1 MMRSLRFKL
10 IGAFA
15 LVILVGAAIT
25 YAAAIISAS
34 TQFEVYVGRRAQM
47 QAPRWVSFFADY
59 YLRNGGWDGV
69 ESLVISLP
77 APETTHGA
85 SGQGRGGGQGYGGGG
100 RGQGFGPG
108 FGRGMGGPLGALD
121 ERVLLADL
129 TGRIVYDS
137 TGAQIGQALDPA
149 DLPLGLPVISEQQR
163 IGTLVIL
170 TSQTNASGS
179 PAADFLSALNQG
191 IWVAALIAGLI
202 AIGLG
207 ILLVRHI
214 TAPLRRLQAAAHAIA
229 TGDLSQRV
237 ETTSRDE
244 LGDVA
249 RAFNQMAENLERD
262 ETLRRHMMADIAHEL
277 RTPLTVM
284 QGQVEALLDGVF
296 PLTSEQLM
304 PIHDQTVLMSRLVT
318 DLRDLA
324 LAEAGKLK
332 LERQPTDLGDLT
344 RRVAAA
350 VEPVAAEKG
359 ISLAVEAR
367 PDLPSVVADADRLQ
381 QVLHNLLSN
390 ALRHTPA
397 GGRIAIAVDRAAT
410 PKARPTDAAALQVT
424 VSDTGSGI
432 AAEDLP
438 YVFDRFYRADRARPQ
453 KDGSSHPPGENNGL
467 SQGGG
472 SGLGLTIART
482 IVEAHGGRIW
492 ANSRPGKGTQITFT
506 VPAASQNAE
515 SGL

>member
-1 MMRSLRFKL
+1 MHSLRFKL

-15 LVILVGAAIT
+15 LVILVGAVIT
-25 YAAAIISAS
+25 YAAAAISAS
-34 TQFEVYVGRRAQM
+34 AQFNVYVSRRAQM
-47 QAPRWVSFFADY
+47 QAPRWASFFADY
-59 YLRNGGWDGV
+59 YQRNGSWAGV
-69 ESLVISLP
+69 ESLMGSLP
-77 APETTHGA
+77 VPDTEHGMR
-85 SGQGRGGGQGYGGGG
+85 GQGRGGGQGYG
-100 RGQGFGPG
+100 QGYGPG
-108 FGRGMGGPLGALD
+108 RGRGMGGPLGGWD
-121 ERVLLADL
+121 ERILLADL
-129 TGRIVYDS
+129 DGRIVFDS
-137 TGAQIGQALDPA
+137 TGAQIGQVLDPA
-149 DLPLGLPVISEQQR
+149 DLTQGVPVVSQER
-163 IGTLVIL
+163 RVGTLVIL
-170 TSQTNASGS
+170 ASQAGASGT

-191 IWVAALIAGLI
+191 ICAAALIAGLI

-207 ILLVRHI
+207 IFLVRQI
-214 TAPLRRLQAAAHAIA
+214 TAPLRSLQSAAHAIA
-229 TGDLSQRV
+229 AGDLSQRV
-237 ETTSRDE
+237 TATSRDE

-249 RAFNQMAENLERD
+249 RTFNQMAESLERD
-262 ETLRRHMMADIAHEL
+262 EKLRRYMMADIAHEL

-324 LAEAGKLK
+324 LAEAGKLN
-332 LERQPTDLGDLT
+332 LERRPTDLGALA

-359 ISLAVEAR
+359 INLVVEMR
-367 PDLPSVVADADRLQ
+367 PDLPVVLADADRLR

-397 GGRIAIAVDRAAT
+397 AGRIAIAVDKGAA
-410 PKARPTDAAALQVT
+410 PKMSPSQAAALQVT

-438 YVFDRFYRADRARPQ
+438 YIFDRFYRADRAR
-453 KDGSSHPPGENNGL
+453 
-467 SQGGG
+467 SQDDGG

-482 IVEAHGGRIW
+482 IVESHGGRIW
-492 ANSRPGKGTQITFT
+492 ASSRPGRGTQIAFT
-506 VPAASQNAE
+506 VPVASQNAK

>member
-1 MMRSLRFKL
+1 MGVPPGVGEER
-10 IGAFA
+10 
-15 LVILVGAAIT
+15 ILLT
-25 YAAAIISAS
+25 
-34 TQFEVYVGRRAQM
+34 
-47 QAPRWVSFFADY
+47 D
-59 YLRNGGWDGV
+59 
-69 ESLVISLP
+69 
-77 APETTHGA
+77 
-85 SGQGRGGGQGYGGGG
+85 
-100 RGQGFGPG
+100 
-108 FGRGMGGPLGALD
+108 LD
-121 ERVLLADL
+121 
-129 TGRIVYDS
+129 GRIVFDS
-137 TGAQIGQALDPA
+137 TGAQIGQVLDPA
-149 DLPLGLPVISEQQR
+149 DLAQGMPVVSREQR
-163 IGTLVIL
+163 IGTLIIL
-170 TSQTNASGS
+170 APQVSTLGT

-191 IWVAALIAGLI
+191 IYVAALIAGLI

-207 ILLVRHI
+207 ILLVRQI
-214 TAPLRRLQAAAHAIA
+214 TAPLRSLQSAAHAIA

-237 ETTSRDE
+237 ATTSRDE

-249 RAFNQMAENLERD
+249 RAFNQMAEGLERD
-262 ETLRRHMMADIAHEL
+262 EKLRGYMMADIAHEL

-332 LERQPTDLGDLT
+332 LQRQPTDLGDLS

-350 VEPVAAEKG
+350 VEPVAVEKG
-359 ISLAVEAR
+359 IYLVVEVR
-367 PDLPSVVADADRLQ
+367 PDLPVVFADADRLR

-397 GGRIAIAVDRAAT
+397 GGRIAITVDRAAT
-410 PKARPTDAAALQVT
+410 PKASPTGTVALQVT

-432 AAEDLP
+432 APEDLL
-438 YVFDRFYRADRARPQ
+438 YIFDRFYRADRAR
-453 KDGSSHPPGENNGL
+453 
-467 SQGGG
+467 SQDDGG

-482 IVEAHGGRIW
+482 IVESHGGRIW
-492 ANSRPGKGTQITFT
+492 ANSQPGRGTQIAFT
-506 VPAASQNAE
+506 VPATSQNAE